1 MDSKNLIHAG
11 VWGFLMIYLIGIIFG
26 RLDGFFLLIFF
37 ILAVSISFA
46 VEFYVPRWRVTESV
60 VKKEKPEAQ

>member
-1 MDSKNLIHAG
+1 MINLESKDMIHLG
-11 VWGFLMIYLIGIIFG
+11 VWAFLIIYLIGIILG

-46 VEFYVPRWRVTESV
+46 VEYYVPRWRTASV
-60 VKKEKPEAQ
+60 VSRKQE